1 MKTYSRLCIFTL
13 VIFLLLTAAANYFLL
28 SKRQTTEGMYRVEA
42 KRLVDEISENGKYDL
57 SGYTLITGVYT
68 EDDGNIYSSD
78 EHYLIKEVNGKLYRI
93 EYEIPSGKSSIVILN
108 AALAAVFLF
117 TAGLLLYIFRHII
130 LPFRRI
136 NDVPRELAKGNL
148 AIPIPEEK
156 SRFFSRFTWGV
167 NMLRDTIEE
176 NRREAAESINARADE
191 IENFVSQITK
201 ASSEDFMNFETVQ
214 GEAFLSSIITRI
226 GERYS
231 GQLSVSCTEFVINKY
246 EECILSCDPDRLAEC
261 LQNLVEN
268 AIKYGDGERIELI
281 FDRMDGCELITVSNT
296 GCTLDPDELPQIFES
311 FHRGSN
317 TGSAQGNG
325 LGLFICRRLM
335 TLMGGEVYAE
345 IKDGCFCATLVAKLA

>member
-28 SKRQTTEGMYRVEA
+28 SKGQTTEGMYRVEA

-167 NMLRDTIEE
+167 NMLR
-176 NRREAAESINARADE
+176 
-191 IENFVSQITK
+191 
-201 ASSEDFMNFETVQ
+201 
-214 GEAFLSSIITRI
+214 GH
-226 GERYS
+226 Y
-231 GQLSVSCTEFVINKY
+231 
-246 EECILSCDPDRLAEC
+246 
-261 LQNLVEN
+261 
-268 AIKYGDGERIELI
+268 
-281 FDRMDGCELITVSNT
+281 
-296 GCTLDPDELPQIFES
+296 
-311 FHRGSN
+311 RGKSP
-317 TGSAQGNG
+317 
-325 LGLFICRRLM
+325 
-335 TLMGGEVYAE
+335 
-345 IKDGCFCATLVAKLA
+345 